1 MPRRKKGEV
10 VKPNP
15 YRAKDIVSVSV
26 NQPDQMLFFFK
37 LLVEQ
42 REVEEN
48 ARIPI
53 RQLYEEA
60 VRELL
65 DDIRDGKPIFFTITP
80 LRGITRRTIWLLPD
94 TAEEVKKC
102 TGDNIHLSQF
112 VLTALLRYMERHGQ
126 TFEGFPTTY
135 EEFMAKL
142 TPAKKP

>member
-1 MPRRKKGEV
+1 MPRRKPGAV
-10 VKPNP
+10 IKPTP

-37 LLVEQ
+37 LLCER
-42 REVEEN
+42 REEEEN

-53 RQLYEEA
+53 RQLYDEA
-60 VRELL
+60 VKNLL
-65 DDIRDGKPIFFTITP
+65 ADIRDGKPIFFSITP
-80 LRGITRRTIWLLPD
+80 MRGVTRRTVWLLPE

-112 VLTALLRYMERHGQ
+112 VLTALLRYLELYGQ

-135 EEFMAKL
+135 EEFMAKI
-142 TPAKKP
+142 TPPKKR